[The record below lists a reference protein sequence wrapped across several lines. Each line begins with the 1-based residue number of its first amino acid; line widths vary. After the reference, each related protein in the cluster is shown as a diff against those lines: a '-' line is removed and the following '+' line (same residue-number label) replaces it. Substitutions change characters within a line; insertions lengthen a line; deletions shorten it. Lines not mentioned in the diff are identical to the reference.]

1 MLYDIE
7 RTIKRMEEKY
17 KSKEYRD
24 LVYDLESFI
33 IDLGFDGEQKGQD
46 ENISIKENSEQKVL
60 EQNIKKAVYTELRR
74 ILTDLEINENLKG
87 FRILEECIFQALMF
101 SLNNQSYRMMD
112 IYPLAAEKFG
122 INAHNAE
129 RLCRYACSY
138 IKVTKRFAL
147 KYPLIESIT
156 HRTYEKVTVKELCDL
171 LVYYISVKL
180 KLANVAL

>member
-33 IDLGFDGEQKGQD
+33 IDLGFDGQQKGEPSQ
-46 ENISIKENSEQKVL
+46 EREQYNEMVAEK
-60 EQNIKKAVYTELRR
+60 NIKNAVYSELRK
-74 ILTDLEINENLKG
+74 ILIDLQINENLKG

-101 SLNNQSYRMMD
+101 SLNNKNYRMMD

-180 KLANVAL
+180 KLANVAV

>member
-33 IDLGFDGEQKGQD
+33 IDLGFDGEKINEKSQ
-46 ENISIKENSEQKVL
+46 STKETVMRKVL
-60 EQNIKKAVYTELRR
+60 EDNIQQAVYSEVRK

-87 FRILEECIFQALMF
+87 FRILEECIFRALML

-138 IKVTKRFAL
+138 IKVTKRFAV

-156 HRTYEKVTVKELCDL
+156 HRTYENVTVKELCDL

-180 KLANVAL
+180 KLANVSL